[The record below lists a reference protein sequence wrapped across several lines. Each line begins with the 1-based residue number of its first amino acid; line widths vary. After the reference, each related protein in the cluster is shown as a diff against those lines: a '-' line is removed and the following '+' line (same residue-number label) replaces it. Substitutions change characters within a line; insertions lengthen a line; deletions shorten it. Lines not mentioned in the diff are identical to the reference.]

1 MFGLPGGNKNMRT
14 YPTVQKVMDKFYE
27 IHEGSYDADITKG
40 EIPKVKWSTFM
51 YVFFYYTGCSI
62 KTLQFINLNNF

>member
-51 YVFFYYTGCSI
+51 YVFFLLYRMFHKNTPIY
-62 KTLQFINLNNF
+62 KP